1 MTRQSSR
8 PPVQRLVGNVGSRR
22 ISVRYLLFALL
33 MMLLGVSTTVAGQVS
48 SPVAAPHGKHALIL
62 VSAYLGA
69 AATDQYVSGLIT
81 GLRKGGL
88 RSTDIHVEHLDL
100 ARHAGKDSRQAMAGL
115 LLQRYANIPIDL
127 VFCIQQPALDFLLN
141 EAKGLAPLAT
151 VLSWTAQLPPGAES
165 DPRQFVFQSTRFDY
179 RGTLERAL
187 ELFPRTERVIVIQGS
202 SEVERSRAENIR
214 VDLAPWKGKL
224 QIEDTLALSLEEI
237 EARLTN
243 APQNTVILGVGI
255 TRDAKGQIFVPPE
268 TIVRF
273 LKVANAP
280 IFVLVDLTI
289 GTGTIGGVVARLGDS
304 ATQFALIAI
313 DVLRGSR
320 RLPEHVTIVPDTP
333 VSMFDWEQIR
343 RWGGDASRLPGS
355 TVFVNRVPTFWEQ
368 FRFYVIGIAAFVVAQ
383 SMLIAFLITNIRNKR
398 KVKRALQKS
407 EARSR
412 AITQSA
418 QDAIVTTDS
427 AGNIVGWNQ
436 GAQITFGYTESE
448 VMNQSLTLLMP
459 ERYREQHLE
468 GMRRVGS
475 GGERRVIGKT
485 VELHGLHKDG
495 TEFPLELSLSKWESD
510 DGWFVSS
517 IIRNI
522 MDRKHVEQALR
533 ESESFKSIILDSLDA
548 EFAIVDRGGLIL
560 DVNRRWRQ
568 FALENSHEPGKPAP
582 HTGVGTNYLAVCA
595 AAGSDGGLEA
605 GAGIQSVLE
614 GRLPRFRLEY
624 RCDSPQRQRW
634 FLMTVM
640 PLGEDAKDGAVI
652 MHTDISERKQ
662 AQAVDEFLAQAGS
675 RPDAE
680 PFFDAMARFLSQ
692 SLRMDYIC
700 IDRLE
705 GDKLN
710 ATTLAVWHNGQFED
724 NLTYALRDTPCGD
737 VVGQKVCCFPA
748 SVRQFFPNDAAL
760 QELHAESY
768 IGVTLWGHT
777 GQPIGLIAAIGRGEL
792 SDRALAEATLAR
804 IVVRASG
811 ELERL
816 NAEAAMHRSET
827 RFRGVFEKSYAGIA
841 VADATGTLLEVNDNL
856 ARMLEYGHQELIGMN
871 IAQFTHVDDLAVE
884 LVYLNEM
891 RAGQRDEYRMNKR
904 YLTRTGALIWVDL
917 LVTVVRNLE
926 GNAVNV
932 IGLVVDIRERM
943 KAEAKLQLAASVFSH
958 AREGIIITDVTG
970 TIIDINEAFTR
981 ITGYG
986 RDEVLGHSPSILKSD
1001 RQDRAFYEAMWHA
1014 LTEHGHWSGEIWNRR
1029 QDGETYA
1036 ELLTISSVRDAE
1048 GVVQQYVG
1056 LFSDITAIKQHQSQL
1071 EHIAHFDALTSLPNR
1086 VLLADR
1092 LQQAMAQAHR
1102 REHHLAVV
1110 YLDLDGFKA
1119 INDRHGHDAGDQVL
1133 ITLAQRMKLALREGD
1148 SLARIGGDEFV
1159 AVLIHLEDQP
1169 SSRTMLTRLLAAC
1182 AQSVQV
1188 GEQSLQ
1194 VSASLGVT
1202 FYPQE
1207 QEIDADQ
1214 LLRQADQAMYQAKL
1228 AGKNRYHMFDATLDS
1243 SIRGHH
1249 ESVERIRLALEQH
1262 EFVLHYQPKVNMRSG
1277 QIIGAEALI
1286 RWQHPVNGLLAPALF
1301 LPAIE
1306 DHVLAVSVGEW
1317 VIDTA
1322 LTQIELWHTAG
1333 LDMKVSVN
1341 IGARQLQQ
1349 SDFVRR
1355 LKFILANHPQ
1365 VRPSSLELEVLE
1377 TSALEDIAQVSQ
1389 VIEACAQIGVKFALD
1404 DFGTGYSSL
1413 TYLKRLR
1420 VALLKIDQSFVRDML
1435 EDPDDLAIL
1444 QGIIGLAAAFKRDVI
1459 AEGVETV
1466 EHGSLLLQ
1474 LGCELAQGY
1483 GIARPMPPA
1492 QMPQWMAQWQPD
1504 AAWDSVWSN
1513 IKAGKSL
1520 NGIEGTNRVE

>member
-1 MTRQSSR
+1 MSTENKQHAGGGDS
-8 PPVQRLVGNVGSRR
+8 VTNLIEDLSRR
-22 ISVRYLLFALL
+22 AEAALSQRAGPSPEAFAAPSPEAARQLLHDLQVHQIELEMQNEELRRTHTALEASRSHYFDFYDLASVGYCTVTEKGLIKEVNLTTCALL
-33 MMLLGVSTTVAGQVS
+33 NVPRNQLIKQ
-48 SPVAAPHGKHALIL
+48 PIGKFIFND
-62 VSAYLGA
+62 
-69 AATDQYVSGLIT
+69 DQSIYY
-81 GLRKGGL
+81 GLRHRL
-88 RSTDIHVEHLDL
+88 R
-100 ARHAGKDSRQAMAGL
+100 DSGESLSCELR
-115 LLQRYANIPIDL
+115 LLQRDDTPFWAHL
-127 VFCIQQPALDFLLN
+127 VVSAVQDDDGVTELRM
-141 EAKGLAPLAT
+141 
-151 VLSWTAQLPPGAES
+151 VLS
-165 DPRQFVFQSTRFDY
+165 DI
-179 RGTLERAL
+179 
-187 ELFPRTERVIVIQGS
+187 TERKQ
-202 SEVERSRAENIR
+202 A
-214 VDLAPWKGKL
+214 
-224 QIEDTLALSLEEI
+224 
-237 EARLTN
+237 
-243 APQNTVILGVGI
+243 
-255 TRDAKGQIFVPPE
+255 
-268 TIVRF
+268 
-273 LKVANAP
+273 
-280 IFVLVDLTI
+280 
-289 GTGTIGGVVARLGDS
+289 
-304 ATQFALIAI
+304 
-313 DVLRGSR
+313 
-320 RLPEHVTIVPDTP
+320 
-333 VSMFDWEQIR
+333 
-343 RWGGDASRLPGS
+343 
-355 TVFVNRVPTFWEQ
+355 
-368 FRFYVIGIAAFVVAQ
+368 
-383 SMLIAFLITNIRNKR
+383 
-398 KVKRALQKS
+398 
-407 EARSR
+407 
-412 AITQSA
+412 
-418 QDAIVTTDS
+418 
-427 AGNIVGWNQ
+427 
-436 GAQITFGYTESE
+436 
-448 VMNQSLTLLMP
+448 
-459 ERYREQHLE
+459 
-468 GMRRVGS
+468 
-475 GGERRVIGKT
+475 
-485 VELHGLHKDG
+485 
-495 TEFPLELSLSKWESD
+495 
-510 DGWFVSS
+510 
-517 IIRNI
+517 
-522 MDRKHVEQALR
+522 EQALR
-533 ESESFKSIILDSLDA
+533 ESESFKSSILDSLDA
-548 EFAIVDRGGLIL
+548 EFAIVDRSGLIL
-560 DVNRRWRQ
+560 DVNQRWRQ
-568 FALENSHEPGKPAP
+568 FSLESSKEPGKPAP
-582 HTGVGTNYLAVCA
+582 RTDVGTNYLAVCA
-595 AAGSDGGLEA
+595 VAGTAGGLEA

-624 RCDSPQRQRW
+624 RCDSPQLQRW
-634 FLMTVM
+634 FLMSVM
-640 PLGEDAKDGAVI
+640 PLGDDAKDGAVI

-662 AQAVDEFLAQAGS
+662 VQAVDAFLAQAGS
-675 RPDAE
+675 SPGVE
-680 PFFDAMARFLSQ
+680 PFFDALAKFLAQ
-692 SLRMDYIC
+692 NLQMDYIC

-710 ATTLAVWHNGQFED
+710 ATTLAVWHDGQFED

-737 VVGQKVCCFPA
+737 VVGQQVCCFPA

-768 IGVTLWGHT
+768 IGVTLWSHT
-777 GQPIGLIAAIGRGEL
+777 GQPIGLIAAIGRREL
-792 SDRALAEATLAR
+792 SNREVAEATLAR
-804 IVVRASG
+804 VVVRASG

-816 NAEAAMHRSET
+816 NAEAATYRSET

-856 ARMLEYGHQELIGMN
+856 ARMLEYERQELIGMN
-871 IAQFTHVDDLAVE
+871 IAQFTHLDDLAVE
-884 LVYLNEM
+884 RVYLNEM

-958 AREGIIITDVTG
+958 AREGIIITDVKG
-970 TIIDINEAFTR
+970 SIIDINEAFTR

-986 RDEVLGHSPSILKSD
+986 REEVLGQSPRILKSG
-1001 RQDRAFYEAMWHA
+1001 RQDKAFYDVMWRD

-1036 ELLTISSVRDAE
+1036 ELLTISSVRDAA

-1092 LQQAMAQAHR
+1092 LQQAMAQAQR

-1133 ITLAQRMKLALREGD
+1133 ITLAQRMKQVLREGD
-1148 SLARIGGDEFV
+1148 SLARLGGDEFV
-1159 AVLIHLEDQP
+1159 AVLIDLEDQS

-1182 AQSVQV
+1182 AQSIQV
-1188 GEQSLQ
+1188 GEHSLQ

-1228 AGKNRYHMFDATLDS
+1228 AGKSRYHMFDATLDS

-1249 ESVERIRLALEQH
+1249 ESVERIRLALEMR

-1286 RWQHPVNGLLAPALF
+1286 RWQHPEKGLLLPAVF
-1301 LPAIE
+1301 LPVIE
-1306 DHVLAVSVGEW
+1306 DHALAVSIGEW

-1322 LTQIELWHTAG
+1322 LTQIELWQAAG

-1349 SDFVRR
+1349 SDFVDR
-1355 LKFILANHPQ
+1355 LKLILIKHPQ
-1365 VRPSSLELEVLE
+1365 VMPGSLELEVLE

-1389 VIEACAQIGVKFALD
+1389 VIEACAQIGMMFALD

-1420 VALLKIDQSFVRDML
+1420 VAALKIDQSFVRDML

-1444 QGIIGLAAAFKRDVI
+1444 QGIIGLAVAFKRDVI

-1466 EHGSLLLQ
+1466 EHGSLLLH

-1483 GIARPMPPA
+1483 GIARPMPAA
-1492 QMPQWMAQWQPD
+1492 QMPQWAAQWQPD
-1504 AAWDSVWSN
+1504 AAWDSV
-1513 IKAGKSL
+1513 
-1520 NGIEGTNRVE
+1520 